1 MNKEF
6 DFGHIGKRMPY
17 STPDGF
23 FDQLEEDIRK
33 EVKPAKSHS
42 LLRTV
47 LAVAASVALIVTSMN
62 FPKSDK
68 VSINDVD
75 QAFSQ
80 LTADDQD
87 YLLDIYQEDVFI
99 NE

>member
-17 STPDGF
+17 TIPDGF

-47 LAVAASVALIVTSMN
+47 LAVAASAALLVIGMN
-62 FPKSDK
+62 FPKSDS

-75 QAFSQ
+75 LAFSR
-80 LTADDQD
+80 LTTDDQA

>member
-17 STPDGF
+17 SIPDGF

-47 LAVAASVALIVTSMN
+47 LAVAASVALIVISMN

>member
-6 DFGHIGKRMPY
+6 DFAKIGKQMPY
-17 STPDGF
+17 TTPDGF

-47 LAVAASVALIVTSMN
+47 LAVAASVALIAISMN